1 MLFSEEDEPLLS
13 DELVLS
19 DEPDDAVAVEEPL
32 APLLADSPLG
42 LLADLSLDESV
53 ALALPERA

>member
-1 MLFSEEDEPLLS
+1 MLFSAEDEPLLS

-19 DEPDDAVAVEEPL
+19 DEPDEAVAVEEPL

-42 LLADLSLDESV
+42 LLPDLSLAASV